1 MLRILLTILFFPLIC
16 NAQILKPNP
25 NTYIDDY
32 TNHLSANQVN
42 DLNQQFH
49 QLESTTGV
57 QMAAILI
64 NDLPPN
70 VTLEDYARDIGNTWK
85 VGTAHNGLVYVA
97 VLNIRRQ
104 RLEVAENL
112 EGDIP
117 DVTASEI
124 IESLKDN
131 LRQQDYYGALS
142 LLVSQVANHLG
153 TQLYSDSNEVDSGY
167 QQFKSFPVNPIPESD
182 FDKAAAK
189 YSFYG
194 NIALIIIFWEQQV
207 YVYGHTGTRKN
218 MWLFIQLT
226 EFIQA
231 LAVHIIP
238 VRAVIM
244 AEIQAEDMAVLGKAE
259 VVVFQAA
266 VHQEVGKKIKQLNV
280 SSR

>member
-194 NIALIIIFWEQQV
+194 NIALIIIFLGAAGLCIWAYRYKKK
-207 YVYGHTGTRKN
+207 YVAIYTVNGIYTGIGSAYYTGPGSDYGGDSGGGYGGFGEGGGGGFSGGGASGG
-218 MWLFIQLT
+218 W
-226 EFIQA
+226 
-231 LAVHIIP
+231 
-238 VRAVIM
+238 
-244 AEIQAEDMAVLGKAE
+244 
-259 VVVFQAA
+259 
-266 VHQEVGKKIKQLNV
+266 
-280 SSR
+280 